1 MGHAPNREET
11 ETQTPTEAD
20 TQGPHAQME
29 KCKLKQP
36 EETMEQRQST
46 ETCGLLSAKTH
57 RLQMWQNNHASKAEA
72 TIRMRT
78 GVGQHNVL
86 KHRCKP

>member
-1 MGHAPNREET
+1 MDPVKIMGHAPNREET
-11 ETQTPTEAD
+11 ETRTQTEAD

-46 ETCGLLSAKTH
+46 ETCRLLSAKTH
-57 RLQMWQNNHASKAEA
+57 DC
-72 TIRMRT
+72 
-78 GVGQHNVL
+78 
-86 KHRCKP
+86 RCGKTTTTTTTE